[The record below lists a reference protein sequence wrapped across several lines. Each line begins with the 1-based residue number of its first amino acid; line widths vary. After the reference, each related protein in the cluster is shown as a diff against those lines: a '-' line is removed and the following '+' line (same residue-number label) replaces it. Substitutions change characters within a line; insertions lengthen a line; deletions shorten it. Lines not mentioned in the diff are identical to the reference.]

1 MNNIIKNLNIL
12 YVEDDNTT
20 REFITK
26 TLKLMSD
33 NVISVSSISDAKSI
47 YDNNYIDILVSDINV
62 DGDCGISFVKDIRE
76 KNKYIPIILL
86 SAHSNKEFL
95 FEAIKL
101 NLIDYIVKPISY
113 EILNKAIKSS
123 INQIMDN
130 GSLEIE
136 FISGIKYNIKQK
148 IAVKDNEVVKFTVT
162 ELKLL
167 EFLLKNK
174 DNMINSDEIKYYVW
188 EDDFASDG
196 ALKSLINKV
205 RNKIGKESIK
215 NQSGLGYK
223 VVLKGN

>member
-1 MNNIIKNLNIL
+1 MNNIMKNLNIL

-33 NVISVSSISDAKSI
+33 NVISVSSIGDAKSI

-62 DGDCGISFVKDIRE
+62 DGDCGINFVKDIRE

-123 INQIMDN
+123 LNQIMDN

-148 IAVKDNEVVKFTVT
+148 IAAKDNETIKFTVT

-223 VVLKGN
+223 LVLKGN